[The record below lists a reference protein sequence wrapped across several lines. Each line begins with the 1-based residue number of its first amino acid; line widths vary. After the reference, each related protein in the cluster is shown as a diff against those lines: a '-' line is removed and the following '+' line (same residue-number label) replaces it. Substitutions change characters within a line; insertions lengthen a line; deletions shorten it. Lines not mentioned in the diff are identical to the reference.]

1 MVDLRHFP
9 CISALFL
16 CWCHRMTPVLFV
28 MFWRYGQVWWEWPSH
43 PPKKNDKVLRVGNC
57 QEVESPKKET
67 PFFQPQS
74 FRYYLY
80 SSFRQK
86 YVTVHFEMLLQ
97 ATSFRFCFSR
107 DGPWKFTWNPKIEF
121 WKISFEIFN
130 HGWFLGSMWIFRGV
144 QTLKKHLRPRAWCRW
159 RMITWTLAPLWVA
172 PHKTVAKALECG
184 PPQGRM
190 EGRFYTIPFGVAG
203 VAVDVI
209 GFFSMIS
216 IDSQVKEKGK
226 IYTDVWDLYGYIITY
241 MSIILERKMK
251 RNQSVWVPPS
261 SRHV

>member
-1 MVDLRHFP
+1 
-9 CISALFL
+9 
-16 CWCHRMTPVLFV
+16 

-43 PPKKNDKVLRVGNC
+43 PLQKNDKLLRVGNC
-57 QEVESPKKET
+57 QEVESPKRET

-121 WKISFEIFN
+121 WKISFDIFN
-130 HGWFLGSMWIFRGV
+130 HGWFFPVPCEFSGAYKTHQNTKNTSCSEHDAGEGWSHERWHHRGWRHTKQWQKRWNV
-144 QTLKKHLRPRAWCRW
+144 GHLRVGWKGGFTPS
-159 RMITWTLAPLWVA
+159 
-172 PHKTVAKALECG
+172 
-184 PPQGRM
+184 
-190 EGRFYTIPFGVAG
+190 PFGVAQ

-209 GFFSMIS
+209 GFSSMIS
-216 IDSQVKEKGK
+216 IDVQVWGK
-226 IYTDVWDLYGYIITY
+226 
-241 MSIILERKMK
+241 K
-251 RNQSVWVPPS
+251 RNLHRCMRFVWVYYHLGVDHFGKEDEEKPVS
-261 SRHV
+261 LVGTTIKD